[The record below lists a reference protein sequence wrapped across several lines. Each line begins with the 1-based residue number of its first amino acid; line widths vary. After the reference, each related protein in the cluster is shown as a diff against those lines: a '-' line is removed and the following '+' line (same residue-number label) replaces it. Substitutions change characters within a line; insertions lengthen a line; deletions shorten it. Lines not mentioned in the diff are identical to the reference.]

1 MEIKNPQKLCLSFSN
16 KNGEP
21 YRSLKTHLGEEK
33 ENDNARESTNP
44 RLNSEEYEVEE
55 RGGGKWALDK
65 VERVN
70 NNVLNP
76 IRGLIY
82 NLIKK
87 KN

>member
-1 MEIKNPQKLCLSFSN
+1 M
-16 KNGEP
+16 
-21 YRSLKTHLGEEK
+21 KTHLGEEK

-44 RLNSEEYEVEE
+44 RLNSEEYEAEE
-55 RGGGKWALDK
+55 SGGGKRALEK

-87 KN
+87 KKKINQRVSMFVLCLSSHITR